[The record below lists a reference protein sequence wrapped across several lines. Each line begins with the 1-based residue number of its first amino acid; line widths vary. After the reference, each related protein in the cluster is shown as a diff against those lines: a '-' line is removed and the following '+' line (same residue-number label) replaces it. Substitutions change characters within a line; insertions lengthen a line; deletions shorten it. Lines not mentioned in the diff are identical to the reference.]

1 MQGWL
6 RRKDIDQVT
15 VHEEGRRLVPTL
27 GWPHLIALGIG
38 AIVGTG
44 IYTLIGV
51 GAAKAGPA
59 VMLSFAIAG
68 MICVFAA
75 LAYAELATMMPA
87 AGSAYTYSYAALGEL
102 LAWVIGWSLIL
113 EYSLVVSAV
122 AVGWSGYFSGFLES
136 IGWGLPAALTA
147 GPFAQPGEA
156 VGIVNLPAV
165 GIVAV
170 VAGMLM
176 LGTRES
182 ATINAV
188 LVVVKVLA
196 LVAFV
201 AIALPH
207 FDASHFT
214 PFMPN
219 GFGKTMGAD
228 GVEVGVMAA
237 AAIIFFAFY
246 GFDAVS
252 TAAEETKNPG
262 RDLTIGIVGSMVVCV
277 IIYMVVAAAAI
288 GAMAVPEFAYSTEPL
303 AHIARVLGSPLAATI
318 IAGAAIVAL
327 PTVLLAFMY
336 GQSRVFFVMARDGML
351 PRGLAKVSAK
361 SGSPVLMT
369 GVTAV
374 LMAIIAGL
382 FSLGDLAALANAGT
396 LAAFIAVGAALIV
409 LRIQQPE
416 RKRLFKA
423 PLWPVVGAGAILG
436 CLYLFVSL
444 PQSTQVNFMIWNA
457 GGLVIYLLFA
467 RRNTRLAKGEET
479 AV

>member
-1 MQGWL
+1 MAFWN
-6 RRKDIDQVT
+6 RRRSIEAITDI
-15 VHEEGRRLVPTL
+15 EGHARLKPTMS
-27 GWPHLIALGIG
+27 WPHLIALGVG

-59 VMLSFAIAG
+59 VMLAFMIAG
-68 MICVFAA
+68 LVCVFAA
-75 LAYAELATMMPA
+75 LAYAELATMIPA

-122 AVGWSGYFSGFLES
+122 AVGWSGYFNGFLES
-136 IGWGLPAALTA
+136 LGWGLPAYLTS
-147 GPFAQPGEA
+147 GPFGTETPGL
-156 VGIVNLPAV
+156 VNLPAV
-165 GIVAV
+165 GIVGV

-182 ATINAV
+182 ATVNAV
-188 LVVVKVLA
+188 LVVIKIIA
-196 LVAFV
+196 LGAFV
-201 AIALPH
+201 AIAAPH
-207 FDASHFT
+207 FNAANLE
-214 PFMPN
+214 PFMPF
-219 GFGKTMGAD
+219 GFAKSVTAD

-262 RDLTIGIVGSMVVCV
+262 RDLTIGIVGSMVVCI
-277 IIYMVVAAAAI
+277 IIYMVVAAAAV
-288 GAMAVPEFAYSTEPL
+288 GAMPFGEFAGSDEPL
-303 AHIARVLGSPLAATI
+303 AHIARTLGSDTAATL

-336 GQSRVFFVMARDGML
+336 GQSRIFFVMARDGML
-351 PRGLAKVSAK
+351 PRGLAKVSA
-361 SGSPVLMT
+361 SRGSPVLMT

-374 LMAIIAGL
+374 LMAVIAGL
-382 FSLGDLAALANAGT
+382 FSLGELAALANAGT

-409 LRIQQPE
+409 LRIQQPNRE
-416 RKRLFKA
+416 RRFKA

-444 PQSTQVNFMIWNA
+444 PHLTQVNFFIWN
-457 GGLVIYLLFA
+457 GIGLVLYLLFA
-467 RRNTRLAKGEET
+467 RGNTRLAKGEET
-479 AV
+479 PA

>member
-1 MQGWL
+1 MAFWN
-6 RRKDIDQVT
+6 RRRSIEAITDI
-15 VHEEGRRLVPTL
+15 EGHARLKPTMS
-27 GWPHLIALGIG
+27 WPHLIALGVG

-59 VMLSFAIAG
+59 VMLAFLIAG
-68 MICVFAA
+68 LVCVFAA
-75 LAYAELATMMPA
+75 LAYAELATMIPA

-122 AVGWSGYFSGFLES
+122 AVGWSGYFNGFLES
-136 IGWGLPAALTA
+136 LGWGLPAYLTS
-147 GPFAQPGEA
+147 GPFGTDTPGL
-156 VGIVNLPAV
+156 VNLPAV
-165 GIVAV
+165 GIVAA

-182 ATINAV
+182 ATVNAV
-188 LVVVKVLA
+188 LVVIKVIA
-196 LVAFV
+196 LGAFV
-201 AIALPH
+201 AIAAPH
-207 FDASHFT
+207 FNPANLE
-214 PFMPN
+214 PFMPF
-219 GFGKTMGAD
+219 GFAKSMSAD

-262 RDLTIGIVGSMVVCV
+262 RDLTIGIVGSMVICI
-277 IIYMVVAAAAI
+277 IIYMVVAAAAV
-288 GAMAVPEFAYSTEPL
+288 GAMPFGQFAGSDEPL
-303 AHIARVLGSPLAATI
+303 AHIARTLGSDTAATL

-336 GQSRVFFVMARDGML
+336 GQSRIFFVMARDGML

-361 SGSPVLMT
+361 RGSPVLMT

-374 LMAIIAGL
+374 LMAVIAGL
-382 FSLGDLAALANAGT
+382 FSLGELAALANAGT

-409 LRIQQPE
+409 LRIQQPNRE
-416 RKRLFKA
+416 RRFKA

-444 PQSTQVNFMIWNA
+444 PHLTQVNFFIWN
-457 GGLVIYLLFA
+457 GIGLVLYLLFA
-467 RRNTRLAKGEET
+467 RGNTRLARGEET
-479 AV
+479 PA

>member
-1 MQGWL
+1 MAFWN
-6 RRKDIDQVT
+6 RRRSIEAITDI
-15 VHEEGRRLVPTL
+15 EGHARLKPTMS
-27 GWPHLIALGIG
+27 WPHLIALGVG

-59 VMLSFAIAG
+59 VMLAFLIAG
-68 MICVFAA
+68 LVCVFAA
-75 LAYAELATMMPA
+75 LAYAELATMIPA

-122 AVGWSGYFSGFLES
+122 AVGWSGYFNGFLES
-136 IGWGLPAALTA
+136 MGWGLPAYLTS
-147 GPFAQPGEA
+147 GPFGTDTPGL
-156 VGIVNLPAV
+156 VNLPAV
-165 GIVAV
+165 GIVGV

-182 ATINAV
+182 ATVNAV
-188 LVVVKVLA
+188 LVVIKIIA
-196 LVAFV
+196 LGAFV
-201 AIALPH
+201 AIAAPH
-207 FDASHFT
+207 FNAANLE
-214 PFMPN
+214 PFMPF
-219 GFGKTMGAD
+219 GFAKSVTAD

-262 RDLTIGIVGSMVVCV
+262 RDLTIGIVGSMVVCI
-277 IIYMVVAAAAI
+277 IIYMVVAAAAV
-288 GAMAVPEFAYSTEPL
+288 GAMPFTEFAGSDEPL
-303 AHIARVLGSPLAATI
+303 AHIARTLGSDTAATL

-336 GQSRVFFVMARDGML
+336 GQSRIFFVMARDGML

-361 SGSPVLMT
+361 RGSPVLMT

-374 LMAIIAGL
+374 LMAVIAGL
-382 FSLGDLAALANAGT
+382 FSLGELAALANAGT

-409 LRIQQPE
+409 LRVQQPNRE
-416 RKRLFKA
+416 RRFKA

-444 PQSTQVNFMIWNA
+444 PHLTQVNFFIWN
-457 GGLVIYLLFA
+457 GIGLVLYLLFA
-467 RRNTRLAKGEET
+467 RGNTRLAKGEET
-479 AV
+479 PA

>member
-1 MQGWL
+1 MAFWN
-6 RRKDIDQVT
+6 RRRSIEQIT
-15 VHEEGRRLVPTL
+15 AFEGGSRLKPTMS
-27 GWPHLIALGIG
+27 WPHLIALGVG

-59 VMLSFAIAG
+59 VMLSFMIAG
-68 MICVFAA
+68 GVCVFAA
-75 LAYAELATMMPA
+75 LAYAELATMIPA
-87 AGSAYTYSYAALGEL
+87 SGSAYTYSYAALGEM

-122 AVGWSGYFSGFLES
+122 AVGWAGYFTGFLDS
-136 IGWGLPAALTA
+136 MGWGLPAALTS
-147 GPFAQPGEA
+147 GPFGTETP
-156 VGIVNLPAV
+156 GIVNLPAV

-182 ATINAV
+182 ATINAI
-188 LVVVKVLA
+188 LVVVKVVALA
-196 LVAFV
+196 AFV
-201 AIALPH
+201 AIAAPH
-207 FDASHFT
+207 FDPANLQ
-214 PFMPN
+214 PFMPF
-219 GFGKTMGAD
+219 GFGKSIDAN

-262 RDLTIGIVGSMVVCV
+262 RDLTIGIVGSMMVCML
-277 IIYMVVAAAAI
+277 IYLLVAAAAV
-288 GAMAVPEFAYSTEPL
+288 GSMPFAQFASSDEPL
-303 AHIARVLGSPLAATI
+303 AFIARTLGNDTAATV

-336 GQSRVFFVMARDGML
+336 GQSRIFFVMARDGML
-351 PRGLAKVSAK
+351 PRALARVSEK
-361 SGSPVLMT
+361 RGSPVLMT

-374 LMAIIAGL
+374 LMAVIAGL
-382 FSLGDLAALANAGT
+382 FSLGELAALANAGT
-396 LAAFIAVGAALIV
+396 LAAFVAVGAALIV
-409 LRIQQPE
+409 LRVQQPQ
-416 RKRLFKA
+416 RQRMFKA
-423 PLWPVVGAGAILG
+423 PAWPIVGAGAILG

-444 PQSTQVNFMIWNA
+444 PISTQINFFIWNA
-457 GGLVIYLLFA
+457 AGLVLYLLFA
-467 RRNTRLAKGEET
+467 RRNTRLAKGEEP
-479 AV
+479 AA

>member
-1 MQGWL
+1 MAFWN
-6 RRKDIDQVT
+6 RRRSIEAITDI
-15 VHEEGRRLVPTL
+15 EGHGRLKATMS
-27 GWPHLIALGIG
+27 WPHLIALGVG

-59 VMLSFAIAG
+59 VMLAFLIAG
-68 MICVFAA
+68 LVCVFAA
-75 LAYAELATMMPA
+75 LAYAELATMIPA

-122 AVGWSGYFSGFLES
+122 AVGWSGYFNGFLES
-136 IGWGLPAALTA
+136 MGWGLPAYLTS
-147 GPFAQPGEA
+147 GPFGTETPGL
-156 VGIVNLPAV
+156 VNLPAV
-165 GIVAV
+165 GIVGV

-182 ATINAV
+182 ATVNAV
-188 LVVVKVLA
+188 LVVFKVLA
-196 LVAFV
+196 LGAFV
-201 AIALPH
+201 AIAAPH
-207 FDASHFT
+207 FNAANLE
-214 PFMPN
+214 PFMPF
-219 GFGKTMGAD
+219 GFAKSVTAD

-262 RDLTIGIVGSMVVCV
+262 RDLTIGIVGSMVVCI
-277 IIYMVVAAAAI
+277 IIYMVVAAAAV
-288 GAMAVPEFAYSTEPL
+288 GAMPFGQFAGSEEPL
-303 AHIARVLGSPLAATI
+303 AHIARTLGSETAATI

-336 GQSRVFFVMARDGML
+336 GQSRIFFVMARDGML

-361 SGSPVLMT
+361 RGSPVLMT
-369 GVTAV
+369 GLTAI
-374 LMAIIAGL
+374 LMAVIAGL
-382 FSLGDLAALANAGT
+382 FSLGELAALANAGT

-409 LRIQQPE
+409 LRIQQPNRE
-416 RKRLFKA
+416 RKFKA

-436 CLYLFVSL
+436 CLYLFISL
-444 PQSTQVNFMIWNA
+444 PQATQTNFFIWN
-457 GGLVIYLLFA
+457 GIGLVLYLLFA
-467 RRNTRLAKGEET
+467 RGNTRLAKGEET
-479 AV
+479 AA